1 MVQIVAEAE
10 QTVVLK
16 SRTAVSQLDFLGI
29 RSYIP
34 SLIRCFGAV
43 APEGVIE
50 RMPEHV

>member
-16 SRTAVSQLDFLGI
+16 SRTAVSRLDFLGI

-34 SLIRCFGAV
+34 SLIGCFGAV

-50 RMPEHV
+50 RMPELV